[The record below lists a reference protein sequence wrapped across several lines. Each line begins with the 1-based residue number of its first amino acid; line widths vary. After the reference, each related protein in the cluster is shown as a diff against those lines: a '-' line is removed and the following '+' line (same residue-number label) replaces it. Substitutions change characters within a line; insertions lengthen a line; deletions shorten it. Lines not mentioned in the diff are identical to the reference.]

1 MTLRERWRQ
10 RTPVLD
16 RPTESVHEHERRT
29 VTGNCITKPRA
40 VDDEVAIVESVKTL
54 LCVRHHLGVFF
65 RIVVL
70 ATTTEGSN

>member
-40 VDDEVAIVESVKTL
+40 VHHDVAVVESLETGVAVCHL
-54 LCVRHHLGVFF
+54 LGVFF
-65 RIVVL
+65 RLVVF